1 MAGRFSIQFPGR
13 RDANDPWFRIGALD
27 VTTATF
33 VCLTI
38 AVSMVVWAI
47 SPRFVDS
54 LALVASEVRSGE
66 LWRIATWPLSNQPS
80 FWTVIGI
87 AVFWLVGNELERV
100 TGRVRFAWY
109 LVLLTLAPGIAGTL
123 LDLDIGGF
131 HYVQVAVLLVYI
143 AEYPFVRFFFNI
155 PAWVFGVVFV
165 ALEVLQLTGLRDGDG
180 LVFFFIVL
188 VVAALGARSIG
199 LFQEY
204 AFIPRIGGGGGG
216 RSKPPKQKKVKRT
229 RSTAAGTVVAGPWD
243 APTGPGPADQ
253 AELDALLDKIGASGM
268 DSLTKAE
275 KQRLNELSKRLRG
288 G

>member
-33 VCLTI
+33 VCLMI
-38 AVSMVVWAI
+38 AASMVVWAI
-47 SPRFVDS
+47 SRQFVAS
-54 LALVASEVRSGE
+54 LALVPAEVRSGE
-66 LWRIATWPLSNQPS
+66 VWRIVTWPLANAAS

-100 TGRVRFAWY
+100 TGRVRFAWF
-109 LVLLTLAPGIAGTL
+109 LVVLTVVPGVAGTL
-123 LDLDIGGF
+123 LDLDIAGF
-131 HYVQVAVLLVYI
+131 RYLQIAVLLVYI

-165 ALEVLQLTGLRDGDG
+165 VIEVLQLAGFREGDG
-180 LVFFFIVL
+180 LIFFFIVL
-188 VVAALGARSIG
+188 AVAALGARAIG

-204 AFIPRIGGGGGG
+204 AWIPRIGGGG
-216 RSKPPKQKKVKRT
+216 RTKTPKQKKIKRS
-229 RSTAAGTVVAGPWD
+229 RASSAGTVVAGPWD
-243 APTGPGPADQ
+243 APVGPSPADQ
-253 AELDALLDKIGASGM
+253 AELDSLLDKIGATGM
-268 DSLTKAE
+268 DSLTRAE

-288 G
+288 N